1 MPNPETGHLAVH
13 VVASDVELD
22 QIQKGGGEAASRR
35 VAEALIFA
43 TSMTML
49 KATGQVSS
57 LTWHLSEMV
66 AEGLFRALV
75 AVCLLHTAPPQ
86 NMSAQ
91 QFSGML

>member
-1 MPNPETGHLAVH
+1 MVQLYSLGVPNPETGHLAVH

-49 KATGQVSS
+49 KATGQVTS
-57 LTWHLSEMV
+57 LTLQ
-66 AEGLFRALV
+66 AA
-75 AVCLLHTAPPQ
+75 
-86 NMSAQ
+86 
-91 QFSGML
+91 